1 MIQPPLK
8 KYYEV
13 MDDAR
18 CLFLSVKCVRD
29 TATYLHS
36 SLSSLLEVHA
46 GSSAICSQS
55 SSIERL
61 ITANETVVRL
71 KYRETV
77 HLSFGFLA

>member
-13 MDDAR
+13 MTRDVF
-18 CLFLSVKCVRD
+18 FLSVKCVRD
-29 TATYLHS
+29 KATCLHS

-71 KYRETV
+71 KYRETA
-77 HLSFGFLA
+77 GTD